1 MIVYWNKPKK
11 TKKKI
16 NIKTES
22 NEYINNEKFQNT
34 NYSLIQNK
42 EIIYDSLIESKNCSF
57 ISQDSNSLLNI
68 FQNETNESSILDDEI
83 SDNINKSEKKNNSYE
98 LIKQNFENLSHEEK
112 EQFIKNEFKKKIIEV
127 NISDNS
133 TATFLILMKLCYK
146 SKYLLSI
153 LYKCVISNLL
163 KILLS
168 KYNCIF
174 VKEIY
179 EFFNYIEMKNFIN
192 EILKNFNCLINDQN
206 GYQIFIFFIMKKN
219 YDVINFVYF
228 KFLEFFVQFSFN
240 KFSSEIICCLYSL
253 KNDYINHQFNI
264 KLIQN
269 FKFIVS
275 NKYGFNVFSY
285 AKKFSNSEDNV
296 FFEQLLK
303 LYF

>member
-11 TKKKI
+11 TKQNIK
-16 NIKTES
+16 IKTES
-22 NEYINNEKFQNT
+22 NENINNGTFQKKN
-34 NYSLIQNK
+34 NSIIQNK
-42 EIIYDSLIESKNCSF
+42 EISYDSLIETKNCSF

-68 FQNETNESSILDDEI
+68 FQNETNESSFLDNEI
-83 SDNINKSEKKNNSYE
+83 SDNNKSEKKNNSFE
-98 LIKQNFENLSHEEK
+98 LIKKNFENLSLKEK
-112 EQFIKNEFKKKIIEV
+112 ELFIKNEFKKKIIEV

-153 LYKCVISNLL
+153 LYNCVIDNLF

-168 KYNCIF
+168 KYNYIF
-174 VKEIY
+174 IKEIY
-179 EFFNYIEMKNFIN
+179 EFFNYIEIKNFIN
-192 EILKNFNCLINDQN
+192 EILKYFNCLINDKN
-206 GYQIFIFFIMKKN
+206 GYQIIIFFIMKKN
-219 YDVINFVYF
+219 YDVINFVF
-228 KFLEFFVQFSFN
+228 FNFLSFFVQFTLN
-240 KFSSEIICCLYSL
+240 KYSSEIICCLYSL

-275 NKYGFNVFSY
+275 NKYGFDVFSC
-285 AKKFSNSEDNV
+285 AKKYANNEDNL

>member
-11 TKKKI
+11 TKQNIK
-16 NIKTES
+16 IKTES
-22 NEYINNEKFQNT
+22 NENINNGTFQKKN
-34 NYSLIQNK
+34 NSIIQNK
-42 EIIYDSLIESKNCSF
+42 EISYDSLIETKNCSF

-68 FQNETNESSILDDEI
+68 FQNETNESSFLDNEI
-83 SDNINKSEKKNNSYE
+83 SDNNKSEKKNNSFE
-98 LIKQNFENLSHEEK
+98 LIKKNFENLSLKEK
-112 EQFIKNEFKKKIIEV
+112 ELFIKNEFKKKIIEV

-153 LYKCVISNLL
+153 LYNCVIDNLF

-168 KYNCIF
+168 KYNYIF
-174 VKEIY
+174 IKEIY
-179 EFFNYIEMKNFIN
+179 EFFNYIEIKNFIN
-192 EILKNFNCLINDQN
+192 EILKYFNCLINDKN
-206 GYQIFIFFIMKKN
+206 GYQIIIFFIMKKN
-219 YDVINFVYF
+219 YDVINFVF
-228 KFLEFFVQFSFN
+228 FNFLSFFVQFTLN
-240 KFSSEIICCLYSL
+240 KYSSEIICCLYSL

-275 NKYGFNVFSY
+275 NKYGFDVFSC
-285 AKKFSNSEDNV
+285 AKKYANNEDNL
-296 FFEQLLK
+296 FFEQLMK

>member
-11 TKKKI
+11 TKQNIK
-16 NIKTES
+16 IKTES
-22 NEYINNEKFQNT
+22 NENINNGTFQKKN
-34 NYSLIQNK
+34 NSIIQNK
-42 EIIYDSLIESKNCSF
+42 EISYDSLIETKNCSF

-68 FQNETNESSILDDEI
+68 FQNETNESSFLDNEI
-83 SDNINKSEKKNNSYE
+83 SDNNKSEKKNNSFE
-98 LIKQNFENLSHEEK
+98 LIKKNFENLSLKAK
-112 EQFIKNEFKKKIIEV
+112 ELFIKNEFKKKIIEV

-153 LYKCVISNLL
+153 LYNCVIDNLF

-168 KYNCIF
+168 KYNYIF
-174 VKEIY
+174 IKEIY
-179 EFFNYIEMKNFIN
+179 EFFNYIEIKNFIN
-192 EILKNFNCLINDQN
+192 EILKYFNCLINDKN
-206 GYQIFIFFIMKKN
+206 GYQIIIFFIIKKN
-219 YDVINFVYF
+219 YDVINFVF
-228 KFLEFFVQFSFN
+228 FNFLSFFVQFTLN
-240 KFSSEIICCLYSL
+240 KYSSEIICCLYSL

-275 NKYGFNVFSY
+275 NKYGFDVFSC
-285 AKKFSNSEDNV
+285 AKKYANNEDNL
-296 FFEQLLK
+296 FFEQLMK

>member
-11 TKKKI
+11 TKKNI
-16 NIKTES
+16 NITTE
-22 NEYINNEKFQNT
+22 NINNHTSQIT
-34 NYSLIQNK
+34 NHFLLENK
-42 EIIYDSLIESKNCSF
+42 EILYDSLIEPKNDSF

-68 FQNETNESSILDDEI
+68 FQNETNESSILDNEI
-83 SDNINKSEKKNNSYE
+83 SDNNKSENKNNSFE
-98 LIKQNFENLSHEEK
+98 LIKKNFENLNLKEK
-112 EQFIKNEFKKKIIEV
+112 ENFIKNEFKKKIIEV

-163 KILLS
+163 KILLC

-174 VKEIY
+174 IKEIY
-179 EFFNYIEMKNFIN
+179 EFYNYIEIKYFIN
-192 EILKNFNCLINDQN
+192 EILKNFNCIINDQN
-206 GYQIFIFFIMKKN
+206 GYQIIIFFIMKKN
-219 YDVINFVYF
+219 FEVINFVF
-228 KFLEFFVQFSFN
+228 FNFLKFFVQFTLN
-240 KFSSEIICCLYSL
+240 KFTSEIICHLYSL

-275 NKYGFNVFSY
+275 NKYGFNVFSF
-285 AKKFSNSEDNV
+285 AKNFSNNEDNL

>member
-11 TKKKI
+11 TKKNI
-16 NIKTES
+16 NITTEL
-22 NEYINNEKFQNT
+22 NENINNQTSQIT
-34 NYSLIQNK
+34 NNFLLENK
-42 EIIYDSLIESKNCSF
+42 EILYDSLIEPKNDSF

-68 FQNETNESSILDDEI
+68 FQNETNESSILDNEI
-83 SDNINKSEKKNNSYE
+83 SDNNKSENKNNSFE
-98 LIKQNFENLSHEEK
+98 LIKKNFENL
-112 EQFIKNEFKKKIIEV
+112 
-127 NISDNS
+127 

-163 KILLS
+163 KILLC

-174 VKEIY
+174 IKEIY
-179 EFFNYIEMKNFIN
+179 EFYNYIEIKYFIN
-192 EILKNFNCLINDQN
+192 EILKNFNCIINDQN
-206 GYQIFIFFIMKKN
+206 GYQIIIFFIMKKN
-219 YDVINFVYF
+219 FEVINFVF
-228 KFLEFFVQFSFN
+228 FNFLKFFVQFTLN
-240 KFSSEIICCLYSL
+240 KFTSEIICHLYSL

-275 NKYGFNVFSY
+275 NKYGFNVFSF
-285 AKKFSNSEDNV
+285 AKNFSNNEDNL

>member
-11 TKKKI
+11 TKKNI
-16 NIKTES
+16 NITTEL
-22 NEYINNEKFQNT
+22 NENINNQTSQIT
-34 NYSLIQNK
+34 NNFLLENK
-42 EIIYDSLIESKNCSF
+42 EILYDSLIEPKNDSF

-68 FQNETNESSILDDEI
+68 FQNETNESSILDNEI
-83 SDNINKSEKKNNSYE
+83 SDNNKSEKKNNSFE
-98 LIKQNFENLSHEEK
+98 LIKKNFENLSLKEK
-112 EQFIKNEFKKKIIEV
+112 ELFIKNEFKKKIIEV

-153 LYKCVISNLL
+153 LYNCVIDNLF

-168 KYNCIF
+168 KYNYIF
-174 VKEIY
+174 IKEIY
-179 EFFNYIEMKNFIN
+179 EFFNYIEIKNFIN
-192 EILKNFNCLINDQN
+192 EILKYFNCLINDKN
-206 GYQIFIFFIMKKN
+206 GYQIIIFFIMKKN
-219 YDVINFVYF
+219 YDVINFVF
-228 KFLEFFVQFSFN
+228 FNFLSFFVQFTLN
-240 KFSSEIICCLYSL
+240 KYSSEIICCLYSL

-275 NKYGFNVFSY
+275 NKYGFDVFSC
-285 AKKFSNSEDNV
+285 AKKYANNEDNL
-296 FFEQLLK
+296 FFEQVMK

>member
-11 TKKKI
+11 TKKNI
-16 NIKTES
+16 NITTEL
-22 NEYINNEKFQNT
+22 NENINNQTSQIT
-34 NYSLIQNK
+34 NNFLLENK
-42 EIIYDSLIESKNCSF
+42 EILYDSLIEPKNDSF

-68 FQNETNESSILDDEI
+68 FQNETNESSILDNEI
-83 SDNINKSEKKNNSYE
+83 SYNNKSENKNNSFE
-98 LIKQNFENLSHEEK
+98 LIKKNFENLNLKEK
-112 EQFIKNEFKKKIIEV
+112 ENFIKNEFKKKIIEV

-163 KILLS
+163 KILLC

-174 VKEIY
+174 IKEIY
-179 EFFNYIEMKNFIN
+179 EFYNYIEIKYFIN
-192 EILKNFNCLINDQN
+192 EILKNFNCIINDQN
-206 GYQIFIFFIMKKN
+206 GYQIIIFFIMKKN
-219 YDVINFVYF
+219 FEVINFVF
-228 KFLEFFVQFSFN
+228 FNFLKFFVQFTLN
-240 KFSSEIICCLYSL
+240 KFTSEIICHLYSL

-275 NKYGFNVFSY
+275 NKYGFNVFSF
-285 AKKFSNSEDNV
+285 AKNFSNNEDNL

>member
-11 TKKKI
+11 TKQNIK
-16 NIKTES
+16 IKTES
-22 NEYINNEKFQNT
+22 NENINNQTSQIT
-34 NYSLIQNK
+34 NNFLLENK
-42 EIIYDSLIESKNCSF
+42 EILYDSLIEPKNDSF

-68 FQNETNESSILDDEI
+68 FQNETNESSNLDNEI
-83 SDNINKSEKKNNSYE
+83 SDNNKSENKNNSFE
-98 LIKQNFENLSHEEK
+98 LIKKNFENLNIKEK
-112 EQFIKNEFKKKIIEV
+112 ENFIKNEFKKKIIEV

-163 KILLS
+163 KILLC

-174 VKEIY
+174 IKEIY
-179 EFFNYIEMKNFIN
+179 EFYNYIEIKYFIK
-192 EILKNFNCLINDQN
+192 EILKNFNCIINDQN
-206 GYQIFIFFIMKKN
+206 GYQIIIFFIMKKN
-219 YDVINFVYF
+219 FEVINFVF
-228 KFLEFFVQFSFN
+228 FNFLKFFVQFTLN
-240 KFSSEIICCLYSL
+240 KFTSEIICHLYSL

-275 NKYGFNVFSY
+275 NKYGFNVFSF
-285 AKKFSNSEDNV
+285 AKNFSNNEDNL